1 MGGNALDRHVVSI
14 IRKKAEEGGEA
25 SDLRMGTQSGLF
37 DAIPELVP
45 EKGSAGRSS
54 KDGQGESKQGLPE
67 SKWFDILKNRVE
79 KRSHEN
85 AEKKRTKVK
94 LARRRSTLSQA
105 RAQVEALRDEPADS
119 SKNGASL

>member
-1 MGGNALDRHVVSI
+1 MLHSRPLSVTVRH
-14 IRKKAEEGGEA
+14 RNEFARPTA
-25 SDLRMGTQSGLF
+25 R
-37 DAIPELVP
+37 A
-45 EKGSAGRSS
+45 
-54 KDGQGESKQGLPE
+54 QGESKQGLPE

-119 SKNGASL
+119 SK